1 MADLSITATNVLT
14 VTSVSGSYGQGTA
27 GVAITAGQALYLD
40 STASTIKLCD
50 ADASSS
56 AADCIGIALHG
67 AGIGQPI
74 RYQTSGDIT
83 IGATIAA
90 AVPYLT
96 STNAGGIAPTTD
108 GAAGQYTK
116 VLLIGRTTAIATIVN
131 VGPSTLVV
139 R

>member
-1 MADLSITATNVLT
+1 MADISITASNVISST
-14 VTSVSGSYGQGTA
+14 GAVYGTGTA
-27 GVAITAGQALYLD
+27 GVTITAGQALYLD
-40 STASTIKLCD
+40 STSNTVKLCD

-67 AGIGQPI
+67 ASASQPI
-74 RYQTSGDIT
+74 KYQTAGDIT

-96 STNAGGIAPTTD
+96 STTAGGIAPTTD